1 MTTAPHRRLLR
12 GRFRPI
18 RLGYVPLNDC
28 APVVV
33 ATEHGWFERYDVG
46 VQLSRELG
54 WASIREKLVHG
65 GLDAAVVPCGLPVV
79 LQLGLNGL
87 PCEMAVGLILS
98 QHGSA
103 ITLTE
108 RLWSAG
114 VRDAAS
120 LRSHA
125 QVHRS
130 RSPLHFGIG
139 STDSS
144 HGHLLRKW
152 YSSSG
157 SHDLNDVQM
166 VVLPGSLMSGHLAAG
181 HIDGFCASEPWNSV
195 AVAQGHGW
203 VPTTGAQ
210 LEPGHPDKVLAARAE
225 LVRNAPEEHARMLAA
240 LLEACRWCQ
249 DPVNAG
255 PLATLLSHPRYLG
268 IAPDL
273 IRSGLSGRFD
283 HGHGRLALHPDLIQF
298 DGNEMHDPQPAV
310 AAWIIR
316 HVIGEANDHRRT
328 PEWLQRVFRRDLYQ
342 EAKQRVA
349 STEGKAAALA

>member
-1 MTTAPHRRLLR
+1 MTTVPHRRFPR

-28 APVVV
+28 APVV
-33 ATEHGWFERYDVG
+33 AASEQGWFERQDVE
-46 VQLSRELG
+46 VHLSRELG
-54 WASIREKLVHG
+54 WASIREKLIHG

-79 LQLGLNGL
+79 LQLGLNSL

-98 QHGSA
+98 LHGSA

-130 RSPLHFGIG
+130 RNPLHFGIG
-139 STDSS
+139 STDSI

-157 SHDLNDVQM
+157 SHDLHEIQM

-181 HIDGFCASEPWNSV
+181 YIDGFCASEPWNSV

-203 VPTTGAQ
+203 VPATGAQ
-210 LEPGHPDKVLAARAE
+210 LVPGHPDKVVAARAD
-225 LVRNAPEEHARMLAA
+225 LVRIAPEEHARMLAA

-255 PLATLLSHPRYLG
+255 SLATLLSHPRYLG
-268 IAPDL
+268 IAPEL
-273 IRSGLSGRFD
+273 IRTGLSGRFD
-283 HGHGRLALHPDLIQF
+283 HGHGRLARHSDLIQF
-298 DGNEMHDPQPAV
+298 DGNEMHDPQPSV
-310 AAWIIR
+310 AAWIAR
-316 HVIGEANDHRRT
+316 QVIGEGTGHRLN
-328 PEWLQRVFRRDLYQ
+328 PESLQRIFRRDLYQ
-342 EAKQRVA
+342 EAKQRMTPPLE
-349 STEGKAAALA
+349 TESALA